1 MWMTYIQCECRR
13 LCSREEL
20 SVLII
25 FPSDNKEDPSLLDDN
40 SLSLQLKVASE
51 TDIEIR

>member
-1 MWMTYIQCECRR
+1 MDDVHTV
-13 LCSREEL
+13 SRGKL

-40 SLSLQLKVASE
+40 SLSLQLTVASE
-51 TDIEIR
+51 TDIEMK